1 MVTVPSTVLGHG
13 EYGELPTLSFTYN
26 LPEASPNISDLTET
40 GYVLTIT
47 GDTFGSSGMVT
58 LGSASNPNTNFEC
71 TTSSWTATSI
81 TCTRPMLP
89 SGGWQVRVFS
99 NDLGWSNPA
108 PTLVWVDLQVSS
120 VESNGINVSATSASE
135 PWVLVM
141 KISDGG
147 VLGYDSPLWGNAE
160 LLNANSPEDQP
171 GNAKYSS
178 YNTVSFK
185 RLRACVGSAH
195 GQCIYYSFPTTYSSA
210 QALFSAG
217 YVRDYTVDQA
227 GLVQALGATPGTYR
241 ACPML
246 FPGFNL
252 DCGSNNKARWGFC
265 ANCPSQTCK
274 LESEDSDA
282 AVGIGLTGQSSDPVG
297 AGWTAFFASGG
308 GTCSATSTTHRD
320 VWLYVE
326 NTAVSNG
333 GIAGTLYSGYGAAA
347 AAVFSSKRQLDRRF
361 HVISTPFGEVA
372 A

>member
-1 MVTVPSTVLGHG
+1 M
-13 EYGELPTLSFTYN
+13 
-26 LPEASPNISDLTET
+26 
-40 GYVLTIT
+40 
-47 GDTFGSSGMVT
+47 
-58 LGSASNPNTNFEC
+58 
-71 TTSSWTATSI
+71 
-81 TCTRPMLP
+81 
-89 SGGWQVRVFS
+89 RVFS

-108 PTLVWVDLQVSS
+108 PTLVWVDLQVTS
-120 VESNGINVSATSASE
+120 VESNSISVSTSGATD

-141 KISDGG
+141 KISSGG
-147 VLGYDSPLWGNAE
+147 VLGYDSALWTNQE
-160 LLNANSPEDQP
+160 LLNENSPEDQP

-195 GQCIYYSFPTTYSSA
+195 GSCVYHSFDSTYSSA

-217 YVRDYTVDQA
+217 FIRDTTVDQA

-252 DCGSNNKARWGFC
+252 DCGANNKARWGFC

-274 LESEDSDA
+274 AESEDSDA

-308 GTCSATSTTHRD
+308 GTCTATSTTHRD

-326 NTAVSNG
+326 NTQVSNG
-333 GIAGTLYSGYGAAA
+333 GITGTLYSGYGCPGSRFAG
-347 AAVFSSKRQLDRRF
+347 SKGHLDRGF
-361 HVISTPFGEVA
+361 QGI
-372 A
+372 